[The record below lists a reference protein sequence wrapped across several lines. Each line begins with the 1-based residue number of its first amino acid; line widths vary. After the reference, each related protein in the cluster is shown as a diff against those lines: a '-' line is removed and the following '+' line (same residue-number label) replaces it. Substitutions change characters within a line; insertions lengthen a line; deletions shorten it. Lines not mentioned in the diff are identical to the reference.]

1 MPPLQNDLQAMAR
14 CHRIGQLKEVTVYRL
29 VSRDTYESQVFSI
42 ASRKY
47 GLDEAILGT
56 APSSGDTVADGK
68 KIANLLKC
76 APIRRCATGLASLG
90 CRKLGI

>member
-1 MPPLQNDLQAMAR
+1 M
-14 CHRIGQLKEVTVYRL
+14 TVYRL
-29 VSRDTYESQVFSI
+29 VSRETYENQVFTI

-47 GLDEAILGT
+47 GLDEAILGN

-76 APIRRCATGLASLG
+76 VRIEYIRGPPLLALGSL
-90 CRKLGI
+90 